1 MQKRYVLFFMMVS
14 WVVLAGAAPA
24 EASFQMI
31 PYKPDPPIAI
41 DGKLG
46 DWQAVA
52 SSWTCAPETVVRA
65 AWRGE
70 ALFIAVETKADA
82 PQPVVLAVVDGAE
95 NEHRLLR
102 FDPASTPPSVTA
114 IQPESAPIEG
124 IHTAAEQSDQGW
136 ALEVSL
142 PWTVVGGMEPRAGL
156 LFRTAVVLADEPAIK
171 DMALTA
177 VLLTGADGTLNEA
190 PPVAQLF
197 TEEQI
202 APGGKKHFTFE
213 VPPCPEGLR
222 AVLSL
227 WARQDTDKVAGHA
240 PVLRVFVNGVPAGG
254 DRMRNRP
261 QRLKARG
268 GDLYSMAAGDRL
280 TVYYSPDFTSPDTH
294 PHYGP
299 VDPVQVCLIELDV
312 TDLLKIGENV
322 VELEQTEPSIT
333 CALLLADGQLRF
345 MLPPPPPRKKAGPPE
360 GPLPRIAPASKVG
373 VSFEVNPLNE
383 SALEVRVGEEVFVV
397 ESRFSTPAPGWVT
410 GENEWFRRERSL
422 ETTPEAVIVRDAFSN
437 LTDKPLA
444 LMRRNEISL
453 GERMEHLWLGGLE
466 RMDKTG
472 HSTSPANPTTF
483 AATAAAGIGLLPLD
497 DVARVHVVNHADAG
511 MAGLADTSLVLRPG
525 AAYTAE
531 WAIVP
536 TGTPDY
542 WTFIN
547 AARRLYDANF
557 TLDGAFVFLRASPL
571 TDVWTDAEITDFLR
585 FKSACYVCSS
595 IGYYK
600 DGRYAHGTSF
610 QEVPHDTYI
619 NAFARWKGLVPD
631 IKTLV
636 YFHCYIDVT
645 DEGPE
650 RYADARLLQYDGT
663 QACYG
668 EPYDRIYVPTAE
680 NSYGPQIAKN
690 VDIILDK
697 IGADGVYWD
706 EHEYS
711 RFTYTYNEP
720 WDGYTGDIDP
730 KSMAVSRLKSSVTL
744 LSEPWRLDLA
754 RKIMARGPLIGNG
767 PPFTR
772 AMAALKFPCFVETGS
787 ITHCVQAH
795 LHSPIALGD
804 HLTERSETDAYR
816 VMLAALDFGCVY
828 HWYNDLTVRPTHPHL
843 VHYMYPI
850 TPVKLHAGYI
860 IGKERIITKTSG
872 VFGWNDASAHEVH
885 VFDDTGREVEGFHAP
900 QHQEDGKTWTELRIA
915 EDWSAAIVKKQ
926 GL

>member
-1 MQKRYVLFFMMVS
+1 MNKLLFACLMFVLF
-14 WVVLAGAAPA
+14 VLVDATSA
-24 EASFQMI
+24 EVPFQMI

-41 DGKLG
+41 DGKTG

-52 SSWTCAPETVVRA
+52 SSWACAPEATARA
-65 AWRGE
+65 SWRDE
-70 ALFIAVETKADA
+70 ALFIAVETKGKE
-82 PQPVVLAVVDGAE
+82 PQPVFLAVADSAE
-95 NEHRLLR
+95 NERRLFR
-102 FDPASTPPSVTA
+102 FDPAATPPSVTA
-114 IQPESAPIEG
+114 VHPESAPIEG
-124 IHTAAEQSDQGW
+124 SHAAAEQGDQGW
-136 ALEVSL
+136 TLEVSL
-142 PWTVVGGMEPRAGL
+142 PWAAVGGMEPRAGL
-156 LFRTAVVLADEPAIK
+156 LFRIALALTNEPAPT
-171 DMALTA
+171 DVALTA
-177 VLLTGADGTLNEA
+177 ALLTGADGTLNEA

-197 TEEQI
+197 AEEQI
-202 APGGKKHFTFE
+202 APGGKNSVAFE
-213 VPPCPEGLR
+213 APPCPDGLR

-227 WARQDTDKVAGHA
+227 RARQDSKQVAGYA
-240 PVLRVFVNGVPAGG
+240 AVLRVNVNGTPAGG
-254 DRMRNRP
+254 ERMRNRP

-280 TVYYSPDFTSPDTH
+280 AVYYSPDFTSPDTH

-312 TDLLKIGENV
+312 TDLLKAGENV
-322 VELEQTEPSIT
+322 VELEQTDPSIA

-345 MLPPPPPRKKAGPPE
+345 MLPPPSPREKAGPPE
-360 GPLPRIAPASKVG
+360 GPLPSMAPAPVPG
-373 VSFEVNPLNE
+373 VSFEAHPVND
-383 SALEVRVGEEVFVV
+383 SAVEVRVGDEAFVV

-410 GENEWFRRERSL
+410 GENEWFKRERSL
-422 ETTPEAVIVRDAFSN
+422 ETTPEVVIVRDTFTN
-437 LTDKPLA
+437 LTQEPLA
-444 LMRRNEISL
+444 LMRRNEITL

-466 RMDKTG
+466 RVDKVG

-483 AATAAAGIGLLPLD
+483 AATDTAGIGMLPLD
-497 DVARVHVVNHADAG
+497 AIARVHVVNQGDAG
-511 MAGLADTSLVLRPG
+511 VVSLADNSLVVRPG

-531 WAIVP
+531 WAILP
-536 TGTPDY
+536 TGRPDY

-557 TLDGAFVFLRASPL
+557 TLDGAFVFLRADHL
-571 TDVWTDAEITDFLR
+571 TDVWTDAEIADFLR
-585 FKSACYVCSS
+585 FKSAYYVCSS

-610 QEVPHDTYI
+610 QEVAHDNYI
-619 NAFARWKGLVPD
+619 NAFARWKGLVPG

-636 YFHCYIDVT
+636 YFHCFIDVT

-690 VDIILDK
+690 VDLILDK

-744 LSEPWRLDLA
+744 VSEPWRLELA

-850 TPVKLHAGYI
+850 TPVELHAGYI
-860 IGKERIITKTSG
+860 LGKERIITKVSG
-872 VFGWNDASAHEVH
+872 LFGWNDASEHEVH

-900 QHQEDGKTWTELRIA
+900 QHQEGGKTWTELRIA